1 MTQEC
6 VASSLVASNLQ
17 LMRKTRAGQLVID
30 LLQTYARPLSLQ
42 ELHQHVRERL
52 PSTAYS
58 TVYRVISRL
67 EAEGK
72 VTRVD
77 WRERGSRYEWAEL
90 PHHHHIVCGI
100 CGRSVDIDD
109 GDLGFSEDRIR
120 AATGFLVN
128 YHSIELEG
136 ICPDC
141 RGAD

>member
-1 MTQEC
+1 
-6 VASSLVASNLQ
+6 
-17 LMRKTRAGQLVID
+17 MRKTRASQLVVD

-42 ELHQHVRERL
+42 ELHVRVRERL
-52 PSTAYS
+52 PRTAYS

-90 PHHHHIVCGI
+90 PHHPHIVCGI
-100 CGRSVDIDD
+100 CGRSVDVDD
-109 GDLGFSEDRIR
+109 ADLGFSEERIR

-128 YHSIELEG
+128 HHSIELEG
-136 ICPDC
+136 ICPQCQRDPAASG
-141 RGAD
+141 R

>member
-1 MTQEC
+1 VTR
-6 VASSLVASNLQ
+6 LV
-17 LMRKTRAGQLVID
+17 VD

-42 ELHQHVRERL
+42 DLHGRVQERL
-52 PSTAYS
+52 PRTAFSTI
-58 TVYRVISRL
+58 YRVVARL

-72 VTRVD
+72 VERVD

-109 GDLGFSEDRIR
+109 SDVGFSEERIR

-128 YHSIELEG
+128 HHSIELEG

-141 RGAD
+141 QG

>member
-1 MTQEC
+1 
-6 VASSLVASNLQ
+6 
-17 LMRKTRAGQLVID
+17 MRKTRVSQLVVD

-42 ELHQHVRERL
+42 ELHGRVQERL
-52 PSTAYS
+52 PRTAFSTI
-58 TVYRVISRL
+58 YRVVARL

-72 VTRVD
+72 VERVD
-77 WRERGSRYEWAEL
+77 WRERGGRYEWAEL

-109 GDLGFSEDRIR
+109 ADLGFSEERIR

-136 ICPDC
+136 ICPGC
-141 RGAD
+141 QREPPPNGR